1 MTKVCRSF
9 AIVLAVTGLVPA
21 AAARAAGDT
30 FAVSDEQL
38 ARLGVTLRQAEVAD
52 VVEYA
57 AAPAEV
63 VVPPARQAVVNASHG
78 GVVVR
83 VLVAEGDTVA
93 AGQAVAEID
102 SLNYGEHQ
110 RDYIEAAA
118 QAELATAQEARDRG
132 LYEEGIIAERRVA
145 ESAAAA
151 RAARARVDHLRAELE
166 LAGVTSDGLAR
177 LAQQHELGLRIVLR
191 APFAGAVAAVHAT
204 VGARVD
210 ALDPVVALADLSELW
225 LELRVPQES
234 AAHIVPGML
243 VEAESAGETMN
254 GTITTIGG
262 VVDATTQTVLVRG
275 VVDNARGTLR
285 AGQFLTAHVLARPEG
300 VIYALPGAAV
310 TRHEGESLVFVR
322 RGSELVAQPVGLVAD
337 DGERIYIARGLVEGA
352 VVAVD
357 GISALKSLWLSTAD
371 EGGGP

>member
-1 MTKVCRSF
+1 MSKTCHSF
-9 AIVLAVTGLVPA
+9 AIVLAVTGLAPA
-21 AAARAAGDT
+21 AAGAAGGA

-38 ARLGVTLRQAEVAD
+38 ARLGVTLRPAEVAE

-63 VVPPARQAVVNASHG
+63 VVPPSRQAVVNASHG

-83 VLVAEGDTVA
+83 LLVAEGDTVEA
-93 AGQAVAEID
+93 AQPVAEID
-102 SLNYGEHQ
+102 SLNYVEHQ

-118 QAELATAQEARDRG
+118 AAELAAAQEARDRG
-132 LYEEGIIAERRVA
+132 LYEEGIIAERRVS
-145 ESAAAA
+145 ESTAAA
-151 RAARARVDHLRAELE
+151 RAARARLDHLRAELE
-166 LAGVTSDGLAR
+166 LAGVTADDLAR
-177 LAQQHELGLRIVLR
+177 LAERRELGKRIVLR
-191 APFAGAVAAVHAT
+191 APFAGVVAAVHTT

-243 VEAESAGETMN
+243 VAAESAGGTVN
-254 GTITTIGG
+254 GTIITVGG
-262 VVDATTQTVLVRG
+262 VVDATTQAVLVRG
-275 VVDNARGTLR
+275 VVDNALAMLR
-285 AGQFLTAHVLARPEG
+285 AGQFLNARVLARPEV

-322 RGSELVAQPVGLVAD
+322 RGGELVAQPVGLVAD
-337 DGERIYIARGLVEGA
+337 DGERVYVDRGLAPGS

-357 GISALKSLWLSTAD
+357 GVSALKSLWLAAA
-371 EGGGP
+371 EEAGAP